1 MRCGN
6 GTPMSSRARSALTS
20 GAFNR
25 SLHWTSWTFCGRSA
39 TPATRSTPS
48 LGISPPIPCDF
59 SAAKMRRRPV
69 RRDYGDSTTSN
80 SENR

>member
-1 MRCGN
+1 MRCGD
-6 GTPMSSRARSALTS
+6 GTPMSRRARLALIRRLQSIT
-20 GAFNR
+20 A
-25 SLHWTSWTFCGRSA
+25 LDELAFCGPSA